1 MIKENQLINPKT
13 LYESNLR
20 SIAKI
25 ALDLE
30 KVAEKIIDCVNK
42 VLKLDLIL
50 QDEERDIIYMLDL
63 MS

>member
-1 MIKENQLINPKT
+1 MIKKNQLINPKT
-13 LYESNLR
+13 LYGGNLR

-25 ALDLE
+25 AMDWE

-50 QDEERDIIYMLDL
+50 QDEDRDIIFMLDL

>member
-1 MIKENQLINPKT
+1 MDFK
-13 LYESNLR
+13 
-20 SIAKI
+20 
-25 ALDLE
+25 

-50 QDEERDIIYMLDL
+50 EDEEREIIFMLDL